1 MAMDINSLKARL
13 AALQNP
19 KAASGN
25 SNKKEQ
31 LWKPTV
37 GKHSIRIVPS
47 AYNKQNPFT
56 ELMVHYNIGKTMI
69 ALTNFGENDPIVE
82 FAQEVRKGPNWKT
95 AGKLEP
101 KLRIFAPVIVRGEE
115 DKGVR
120 LWEFSKQIYM
130 ELLSILE
137 DEDVG
142 DFTDPI
148 TGRDLTVETTS
159 PEQNGTNYMQSKVRV
174 RTKVTTL
181 SDDADQVKLWLTTQP
196 EPKSLYT
203 KYTYEEMKDAL
214 LKHLDPE
221 KDEVKEPTEQPDNT
235 TTGDLPWEKQP
246 NGTSKPAYTLNT
258 QKDSVDAKIDE
269 LFDI

>member
-1 MAMDINSLKARL
+1 MGMDIKALQQRL
-13 AALQNP
+13 QALQNP
-19 KAASGN
+19 KGSSGS

-56 ELMVHYNIGKTMI
+56 ELLIHYNVGNKTMI
-69 ALTNFGENDPIVE
+69 ALSNFGESDPIIE
-82 FAQEVRKGPNWKT
+82 FAQELRKGPDWKT

-130 ELLSILE
+130 ELLAILE

-142 DFTDPI
+142 DYTDPI

-159 PEQNGTNYMQSKVRV
+159 PEQNGTNYTQSKVRV
-174 RTKVTTL
+174 RTKETVL
-181 SDDADQVKLWLTTQP
+181 SDNADQVKLWLSTQP

-203 KYTYEEMKDAL
+203 KYSYEELRDAL
-214 LKHLDPE
+214 IKHLNPE
-221 KDEVKEPTEQPDNT
+221 DEIKETSQESSS
-235 TTGDLPWEKQP
+235 GDLPWE
-246 NGTSKPAYTLNT
+246 SKPTGSSYTLNT
-258 QKDSVDAKIDE
+258 TKTEMDSAIDD
-269 LFDI
+269 LFNV